1 MMDLMDGGRRR
12 RRLPKR
18 ETLEL
23 VGFTAL
29 SVAAAALL
37 LPMIGVKTVV
47 DSLPFVKRAP
57 GHDAEDNYLIT

>member
-1 MMDLMDGGRRR
+1 MMDLMDGGHR

-29 SVAAAALL
+29 SVAAAAVL
-37 LPMIGVKTVV
+37 LPLIGVKTVV
-47 DSLPFVKRAP
+47 GSLPFVKPAP
-57 GHDAEDNYLIT
+57 RRDAEDSYLIT

>member
-12 RRLPKR
+12 RRLPRR

-29 SVAAAALL
+29 SVAAAAVLV
-37 LPMIGVKTVV
+37 PGIGVKTVV
-47 DSLPFVKRAP
+47 SSLPFVKPAP
-57 GHDAEDNYLIT
+57 RHDAEDSYLIN

>member
-18 ETLEL
+18 ETLEV

-29 SVAAAALL
+29 SVAAAAVL
-37 LPMIGVKTVV
+37 LPVIGVKTVM
-47 DSLPFVKRAP
+47 DSLPFVKP
-57 GHDAEDNYLIT
+57 VPPHDAEDSYLIT